1 MSTTAAAVR
10 VHAFGASDA
19 LKIENVPVPDPKDDE
34 LIVKVMAASINPVD
48 FKIRNGSYPRIK
60 AEHLPRVLGRDL
72 SGVVESA
79 GPNADFK
86 AGDAIYAFLGPDRGG
101 NAERVLIKPNEAAA
115 KPKSLSHVGAA
126 AVPLAAITAWQGLFD
141 VGGLKAGERVLIHA
155 GNGGVGHL
163 AVQFA
168 KAKGA
173 WVATTCSGVD
183 TDFVKGLGADQVI
196 DYRAARFE
204 ELVQPV
210 DLVLDLV
217 GGDARARSWFVI
229 KKGGRLA
236 SALGLSEADSAKAT
250 EAGVT
255 AQMYVAK
262 VSSAQLAE
270 VGALID
276 AGTVKV
282 EVQDVFAFKDVARAH
297 DKLEKEHTRG
307 KIVLDLTK

>member
-1 MSTTAAAVR
+1 MAATTSAVR
-10 VHAFGASDA
+10 VHAFGGSDA
-19 LKIENVPVPDPKDDE
+19 LKIEAVPLPDPKDDE
-34 LIVKVMAASINPVD
+34 LVVKVMAASINPVD
-48 FKIRNGSYPRIK
+48 FKIRNGTYPRVK
-60 AEHLPRVLGRDL
+60 AEHLPRTLGRDL
-72 SGVVESA
+72 SGIVETAGSA
-79 GPNADFK
+79 CGFK
-86 AGDAIYAFLGPDRGG
+86 PGDAIYAFLGPDRGG

-115 KPKSLSHVGAA
+115 KPKSLDHVQAA

-183 TDFVKGLGADQVI
+183 REFVKGLGADQVI
-196 DYRAARFE
+196 DYRAERFE
-204 ELVQPV
+204 EMVRPV

-217 GGDARARSWFVI
+217 AGEARARSWFVI

-236 SALGLSEADSAKAT
+236 SALGLSDADQAKAT
-250 EAGVT
+250 EAGVK

-262 VSSAQLAE
+262 VSSGQLGEIATL
-270 VGALID
+270 VD
-276 AGTVKV
+276 AGKVKV
-282 EVQDVFAFKDVARAH
+282 EVQDIFAFRDVARAH
-297 DKLEKEHTRG
+297 HKLEKEHTRG

>member
-1 MSTTAAAVR
+1 MAATTNAVR
-10 VHAFGASDA
+10 VHAFGGSDA
-19 LKIENVPVPDPKDDE
+19 LKIEAVPLPDPKDDE
-34 LIVKVMAASINPVD
+34 LVVKVMAASINPVD
-48 FKIRNGSYPRIK
+48 FKIRNGTYPRVK
-60 AEHLPRVLGRDL
+60 AEHLPRTLGRDL
-72 SGVVESA
+72 SGIVETAGSA
-79 GPNADFK
+79 CGFK
-86 AGDAIYAFLGPDRGG
+86 PGDAIYAFLGPDRGG

-115 KPKSLSHVGAA
+115 KPKSLDHVQAA

-183 TDFVKGLGADQVI
+183 REFVKDLGADQVI
-196 DYRAARFE
+196 NYRVERFE
-204 ELVQPV
+204 EMVRPV

-217 GGDARARSWFVI
+217 GGEARARSWFVI

-236 SALGLSEADSAKAT
+236 SALGLSDADQAKAT
-250 EAGVT
+250 EAGVK

-262 VSSAQLAE
+262 VSSGQLGEIAT
-270 VGALID
+270 LID
-276 AGTVKV
+276 AGKVKV
-282 EVQDVFAFKDVARAH
+282 EVQDIFAFRDVARAQ

-307 KIVLDLTK
+307 KIVLDLTR

>member
-1 MSTTAAAVR
+1 MAATTSAVR
-10 VHAFGASDA
+10 VHAFGGSDA
-19 LKIENVPVPDPKDDE
+19 LKIEAVPLPDPKDDE
-34 LIVKVMAASINPVD
+34 LVVKVMAASINPVD
-48 FKIRNGSYPRIK
+48 FKIRNGTYPRVK
-60 AEHLPRVLGRDL
+60 AEHLPRTLGRDL
-72 SGVVESA
+72 SGIVETAGSA
-79 GPNADFK
+79 CGFRP
-86 AGDAIYAFLGPDRGG
+86 GDAIYAFLGPDRGA
-101 NAERVLIKPNEAAA
+101 NAERVLVKPNEAAA
-115 KPKSLSHVGAA
+115 KPKSLDHVQAA

-183 TDFVKGLGADQVI
+183 REFVKGLGADQVI
-196 DYRAARFE
+196 DYRAERFE
-204 ELVQPV
+204 EMVRPV

-217 GGDARARSWFVI
+217 GGEARARSWFVI

-236 SALGLSEADSAKAT
+236 SALGLSDADQAKAT
-250 EAGVT
+250 EAGVK

-262 VSSAQLAE
+262 VSSGQLGEIAT
-270 VGALID
+270 LID
-276 AGTVKV
+276 AGKVKV
-282 EVQDVFAFKDVARAH
+282 EVQDIFAFRDVARAH

-307 KIVLDLTK
+307 KIVLDLAK